1 MLIIGKLIAIK
12 VLPMLLWVSLHLLLA
27 CSVYVDSNQL
37 LLRGGKVLQVR
48 HQVLT
53 NLLPCIHQQKHD
65 LRSQKAWDPGTF
77 PDAFALQLTEN
88 LMQVS
93 EVSYNLS
100 FAGDL
105 HLHD

>member
-1 MLIIGKLIAIK
+1 MLIIEKLIAIK

-27 CSVYVDSNQL
+27 CSVYVDGNQL
-37 LLRGGKVLQVR
+37 LLGGGKILQVW

-65 LRSQKAWDPGTF
+65 LRSQKAWDPRTL
-77 PDAFALQLTEN
+77 PAAFALQLMEN
-88 LMQVS
+88 LLQVS
-93 EVSYNLS
+93 ENSCNLS

-105 HLHD
+105 LLHD